1 MSNSAS
7 QPVDPPVY
15 PHDPIEEIAPDV
27 FMVRGSIKM
36 NPLIR
41 ITRNM
46 AIVRHDGE
54 LTLVNPIRLHATEE
68 EKLQAL
74 GTIKRIMRLGPMHG
88 VDDPYYVHTFKAEF
102 RCQPGGTTYTQ
113 PAIDVE
119 LQPDGPLP
127 FPDAQ
132 LFCFS
137 GTVQPESAL
146 VLQRGNGLLLT
157 CDAIQNYGD
166 YKHNNLPARIMLP
179 FIGFPKTTLVGP
191 IWLKLMT
198 REGSSLKQE
207 FERLSALDFDALLS
221 AHGSFLAHGARAAVQ
236 AAVERAFPNA

>member
-1 MSNSAS
+1 
-7 QPVDPPVY
+7 
-15 PHDPIEEIAPDV
+15 
-27 FMVRGSIKM
+27 MVRGSIKM

-54 LTLVNPIRLHATEE
+54 LTLVNPIRLHAAEE

-74 GTIKRIMRLGPMHG
+74 GTVKRIMRLGPMHG
-88 VDDPYYVHTFKAEF
+88 VDDPYYVNTFKAEF
-102 RCQPGGTTYTQ
+102 WCQPGGTSYTQ

-132 LFCFS
+132 LFFFN

-146 VLQRGNGLLLT
+146 VLQRGSGLLLT

-179 FIGFPKTTLVGP
+179 FLGFPKTTLVGP

-198 REGSSLKQE
+198 REGSSLKPE
-207 FERLSALDFDALLS
+207 FERLLTLDFDALLS
-221 AHGSFLAHGARAAVQ
+221 AHGSFLAAGAKAAAQ
-236 AAVERAFPNA
+236 AAVARAFPNA